1 MTDPRLR
8 QLTGRKHGAESHA
21 IEPIRRGCSKRGA
34 GLTPEEERAIR
45 GISRKTT
52 RRPGAAG
59 VEQEREVGQEEV
71 GGWRQGSRL
80 DFTTSWALV
89 GCLQVIL
96 R

>member
-8 QLTGRKHGAESHA
+8 QLTGRKHGAESRA

-34 GLTPEEERAIR
+34 GLIPEEERAIR

-59 VEQEREVGQEEV
+59 VELEREVGQEEV

-80 DFTTSWALV
+80 DSQPP
-89 GCLQVIL
+89 GP
-96 R
+96 